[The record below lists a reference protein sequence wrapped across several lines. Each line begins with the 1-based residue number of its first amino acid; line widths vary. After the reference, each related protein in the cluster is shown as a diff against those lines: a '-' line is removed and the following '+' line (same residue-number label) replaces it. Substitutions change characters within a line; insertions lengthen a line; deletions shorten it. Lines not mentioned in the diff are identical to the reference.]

1 MKRMQSKE
9 DIIKDQYM
17 KTLTCF
23 LQDSTLYDC
32 LSINNQVTVID
43 QSFSLYDV
51 FNVFIDTHVDEV
63 LFWNPDVAYY
73 DGVFTQTD
81 LIRIILK
88 CYQNILNGVPNVW
101 GNSKIQVQPIME
113 EEDEDRATPVHQIQ
127 LIGQE
132 QINKLLIDLQTISVR
147 DWFNS
152 YGESLHQSS
161 LVQAD
166 MADNLNDAMKKILK
180 QGVTRIVVIDTES
193 RIIVGILQQKDI
205 LAFLVKG
212 FSQYF
217 HLQLSQKSHRIEVYH
232 EKNPQSEQHEL
243 EINYFS
249 DRILQ
254 LNDKLPFD
262 TNVYDVFY
270 KLIYVFKRNAIPI
283 VDNNNKYLGLIDRR
297 DFLFILKYQAY
308 DMLNRPAIDLLN
320 FIKIEK
326 KKFAGFCICNKELF
340 QMKQTLK
347 EVVENLLLSSRGS
360 LVCLNENQEP
370 IATLQILSQ
379 SASISVSNTLTK
391 EQAQIKITQDF
402 KQFLNTLNEKFLLP
416 QKFTMCY
423 CYEAKDRVINL
434 ACPIDYHLFLDRLYS
449 FKIESFPLLQIISLE
464 QDVFSSQKMIKEAE
478 EWQENHF

>member
-1 MKRMQSKE
+1 MLKRMQSKE

-32 LSINNQVTVID
+32 LSINNLVSVID
-43 QSFSLYDV
+43 QSFSLFDV
-51 FNVFIDTHVDEV
+51 FNVFIETHIDEV

-88 CYQNILNGVPNVW
+88 CYQNTINGIPNVW
-101 GNSKIQVQPIME
+101 GNSKNQVQPIME
-113 EEDEDRATPVHQIQ
+113 EEDEDRTSTPVSKTQTID
-127 LIGQE
+127 QE
-132 QINKLLIDLQTISVR
+132 QINKLLIDLKTISVR

-152 YGESLHQSS
+152 YGENLHQSS

-193 RIIVGILQQKDI
+193 RVIVGILQQKDI

-217 HLQLSQKSHRIEVYH
+217 HLQLSQKSHKIEIIN
-232 EKNPQSEQHEL
+232 ENKQQSEQHEL
-243 EINYFS
+243 EISYFS
-249 DRILQ
+249 ERILQ

-283 VDNNNKYLGLIDRR
+283 VDANNQYLGLIDRR
-297 DFLFILKYQAY
+297 DFLFILKYQVY
-308 DMLNRPAIDLLN
+308 DMLNRQAIDLLN
-320 FIKIEK
+320 FIRIEK
-326 KKFAGFCICNKELF
+326 SKYAGFCICNKELF
-340 QMKQTLK
+340 HMKQTLK
-347 EVVENLLLSSRGS
+347 EWKTYFSHLEVVQY
-360 LVCLNENQEP
+360 V
-370 IATLQILSQ
+370 
-379 SASISVSNTLTK
+379 
-391 EQAQIKITQDF
+391 
-402 KQFLNTLNEKFLLP
+402 
-416 QKFTMCY
+416 
-423 CYEAKDRVINL
+423 
-434 ACPIDYHLFLDRLYS
+434 
-449 FKIESFPLLQIISLE
+449 
-464 QDVFSSQKMIKEAE
+464 
-478 EWQENHF
+478 

>member
-43 QSFSLYDV
+43 QSFSLFDV
-51 FNVFIDTHVDEV
+51 FNVFIDSYIDEV

-101 GNSKIQVQPIME
+101 GNSKSQVQPIME
-113 EEDEDRATPVHQIQ
+113 EEDEDRTSTPIHNAQVV
-127 LIGQE
+127 GQD
-132 QINKLLIDLQTISVR
+132 QINKLLIDLKTISVR

-152 YGESLHQSS
+152 YGENLHQSN
-161 LVQAD
+161 LIKAD

-180 QGVTRIVVIDTES
+180 QGVTRIVVIESES
-193 RIIVGILQQKDI
+193 RVIVGILQQKDI

-217 HLQLSQKSHRIEVYH
+217 HLQLSSKPHRLEVH
-232 EKNPQSEQHEL
+232 QDNNNHQSEQHEL
-243 EINYFS
+243 EISYFS
-249 DRILQ
+249 DRILL
-254 LNDKLPFD
+254 LNDKLSFD

-270 KLIYVFKRNAIPI
+270 QLIYVFKRNAIPI
-283 VDNNNKYLGLIDRR
+283 VDANNQYLGLIDRR
-297 DFLFILKYQAY
+297 DFLFILKYQVY
-308 DMLNRPAIDLLN
+308 DMLHRQAIDLLN
-320 FIKIEK
+320 FIRIEK
-326 KKFAGFCICNKELF
+326 SKYPGFSICNKELF
-340 QMKQTLK
+340 HMKQTLK

-360 LVCLNENQEP
+360 LVCLNEKKEP
-370 IATLQILSQ
+370 ISTLQMSDL
-379 SASISVSNTLTK
+379 
-391 EQAQIKITQDF
+391 
-402 KQFLNTLNEKFLLP
+402 
-416 QKFTMCY
+416 
-423 CYEAKDRVINL
+423 
-434 ACPIDYHLFLDRLYS
+434 
-449 FKIESFPLLQIISLE
+449 FKICLDDIEIE
-464 QDVFSSQKMIKEAE
+464 
-478 EWQENHF
+478 

>member
-1 MKRMQSKE
+1 MLKRMQSKE

-32 LSINNQVTVID
+32 LSINNQVSVID
-43 QSFSLYDV
+43 QSFSLFDV
-51 FNVFIDTHVDEV
+51 FNVFIETHIDEV

-88 CYQNILNGVPNVW
+88 CYQNIINGIPNVW
-101 GNSKIQVQPIME
+101 GNSKNQVQPIME
-113 EEDEDRATPVHQIQ
+113 EEDEDRTSTPVNKTQA
-127 LIGQE
+127 IGQE
-132 QINKLLIDLQTISVR
+132 QINKLLIDLKTISVR

-152 YGESLHQSS
+152 YGENLHQSS

-180 QGVTRIVVIDTES
+180 QGVTRIVVIDTET
-193 RIIVGILQQKDI
+193 RVIVGILQQKDI

-217 HLQLSQKSHRIEVYH
+217 HLQLSQKSHKIEVRN
-232 EKNPQSEQHEL
+232 ENQQQSEQHEL

-254 LNDKLPFD
+254 LNDKLSFD
-262 TNVYDVFY
+262 TNVYEVFY

-283 VDNNNKYLGLIDRR
+283 VDANNQYLGLIDRR
-297 DFLFILKYQAY
+297 DFQFILKYQVY
-308 DMLNRPAIDLLN
+308 DMLNRQAIDLLN
-320 FIKIEK
+320 FIRIEK
-326 KKFAGFCICNKELF
+326 SKYAGFCICNKELF
-340 QMKQTLK
+340 HMKQTVK

-360 LVCLNENQEP
+360 LVCLNENKEP
-370 IATLQILSQ
+370 ISTLQMSDL
-379 SASISVSNTLTK
+379 
-391 EQAQIKITQDF
+391 
-402 KQFLNTLNEKFLLP
+402 
-416 QKFTMCY
+416 
-423 CYEAKDRVINL
+423 
-434 ACPIDYHLFLDRLYS
+434 
-449 FKIESFPLLQIISLE
+449 FKICLDDIEIE
-464 QDVFSSQKMIKEAE
+464 
-478 EWQENHF
+478 

>member
-1 MKRMQSKE
+1 MIKRMQSKE

-32 LSINNQVTVID
+32 LSINNQVSVID

-51 FNVFIDTHVDEV
+51 FNVFIETHIDEV

-88 CYQNILNGVPNVW
+88 CYQNTINGIPNVW
-101 GNSKIQVQPIME
+101 GNSKNQVQPIME
-113 EEDEDRATPVHQIQ
+113 EEDEDRTSTPVTKTQV
-127 LIGQE
+127 IGQE
-132 QINKLLIDLQTISVR
+132 QINKLLIDLRTISVR

-152 YGESLHQSS
+152 YGENLHQSS

-193 RIIVGILQQKDI
+193 RVIVGILQQKDI

-217 HLQLSQKSHRIEVYH
+217 HLQLSQKSLKIEVRS
-232 EKNPQSEQHEL
+232 ETQQQSEQHDL
-243 EINYFS
+243 EIGYFS
-249 DRILQ
+249 DTILQ
-254 LNDKLPFD
+254 LNTKLPFD

-283 VDNNNKYLGLIDRR
+283 VDINNQYLGLIDRR
-297 DFLFILKYQAY
+297 DFLFILKYQVY
-308 DMLNRPAIDLLN
+308 DMLNRQAIDLLN
-320 FIKIEK
+320 FIRIEK
-326 KKFAGFCICNKELF
+326 SKYAGFSICNKELF
-340 QMKQTLK
+340 HMKQTVK

-360 LVCLNENQEP
+360 LVCLNDNKEP
-370 IATLQILSQ
+370 ISTLQMSDL
-379 SASISVSNTLTK
+379 
-391 EQAQIKITQDF
+391 
-402 KQFLNTLNEKFLLP
+402 
-416 QKFTMCY
+416 
-423 CYEAKDRVINL
+423 
-434 ACPIDYHLFLDRLYS
+434 
-449 FKIESFPLLQIISLE
+449 FKICLDDIEIE
-464 QDVFSSQKMIKEAE
+464 
-478 EWQENHF
+478 

>member
-51 FNVFIDTHVDEV
+51 FNVFIDTHIDEV

-113 EEDEDRATPVHQIQ
+113 EEDEDRATPVHKNQ

-217 HLQLSQKSHRIEVYH
+217 HLQLSQKSHRIEVHH
-232 EKNPQSEQHEL
+232 ENNPQSEQHEL

-297 DFLFILKYQAY
+297 DFLFILKYQVF
-308 DMLNRPAIDLLN
+308 DMLNRPALDLLN

-347 EVVENLLLSSRGS
+347 EVLANSNQVVENLLLSSRGS

-370 IATLQILSQ
+370 IATLQMSDL
-379 SASISVSNTLTK
+379 
-391 EQAQIKITQDF
+391 
-402 KQFLNTLNEKFLLP
+402 
-416 QKFTMCY
+416 
-423 CYEAKDRVINL
+423 
-434 ACPIDYHLFLDRLYS
+434 
-449 FKIESFPLLQIISLE
+449 FKICLDDVELE
-464 QDVFSSQKMIKEAE
+464 
-478 EWQENHF
+478 

>member
-23 LQDSTLYDC
+23 LQDSTLYDS

-43 QSFSLYDV
+43 QSFSLFDV
-51 FNVFIDTHVDEV
+51 FNVFIETHIDEV

-88 CYQNILNGVPNVW
+88 CYQNILNGVPNGNLCRIFQSVW

-113 EEDEDRATPVHQIQ
+113 EEDEDRNTPVNEKQ

-132 QINKLLIDLQTISVR
+132 QINKLLIDLRTISVR

-193 RIIVGILQQKDI
+193 RIIVGILQQRDI

-217 HLQLSQKSHRIEVYH
+217 HLQLSQKSQRVEVPQ

-243 EINYFS
+243 EISYFS

-254 LNDKLPFD
+254 LNEKLPCD

-270 KLIYVFKRNAIPI
+270 KLIYVYKRNAIPI
-283 VDNNNKYLGLIDRR
+283 VDHNNKYLGLIDRR
-297 DFLFILKYQAY
+297 DFLFILKYQVY

-326 KKFAGFCICNKELF
+326 RKFAGFCICNKELF
-340 QMKQTLK
+340 HMKQTLK
-347 EVVENLLLSSRGS
+347 EVSANSNQVVENLLLSSRGS

-370 IATLQILSQ
+370 IATLQMSDL
-379 SASISVSNTLTK
+379 
-391 EQAQIKITQDF
+391 
-402 KQFLNTLNEKFLLP
+402 
-416 QKFTMCY
+416 
-423 CYEAKDRVINL
+423 
-434 ACPIDYHLFLDRLYS
+434 
-449 FKIESFPLLQIISLE
+449 FKICLDDIELE
-464 QDVFSSQKMIKEAE
+464 
-478 EWQENHF
+478 